1 VVDVLMGTPLVVI
14 TFEGEHVFEVNVLM
28 GMLALL
34 SNGYIRL
41 FACRLCAQNGKQ
53 TT

>member
-1 VVDVLMGTPLVVI
+1 MGTPLVVI

-28 GMLALL
+28 GMLALP

-41 FACRLCAQNGKQ
+41 FACRFVHTNGKQ

>member
-1 VVDVLMGTPLVVI
+1 MGTPLVVI

-41 FACRLCAQNGKQ
+41 FCLRLF
-53 TT
+53 